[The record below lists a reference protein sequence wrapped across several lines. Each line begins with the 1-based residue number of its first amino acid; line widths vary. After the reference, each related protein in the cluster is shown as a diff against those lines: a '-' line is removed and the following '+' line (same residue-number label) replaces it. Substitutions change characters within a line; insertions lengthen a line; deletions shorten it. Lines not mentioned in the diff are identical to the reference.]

1 VEVVSMCRVFLWLLG
16 CAVVASGAEE
26 CKYKP
31 PEPPE
36 YIIDWQAGTI
46 ATRVTGS
53 ATVEPD
59 VAFAL
64 VDISATSE
72 ESREKAAQEAAAVG
86 GQLKAALVAAG
97 YAEGDVFEYAG
108 PEERADTGGFSMSY
122 SLGGGLGGGGL
133 GQRRDREGVSA
144 QRRVLV
150 QVRAPEEQALSRE
163 DIAALDERVTAA
175 VTGLPGAEVRGGGFR
190 GDRVGGQG
198 GMRAVLPSG
207 AEIRG
212 ALWLGARSVDRDAL
226 LRAALQNVR
235 QAAADK
241 AAKMAA
247 MLDSEAGEVL
257 RMELYRVSTPSAT
270 GRGSLG
276 KLPDGVQPAAV
287 VVQGATGTRS
297 AAQAYVTA
305 EVTCALKRK

>member
-1 VEVVSMCRVFLWLLG
+1 MRCAFVWLLG

-26 CKYKP
+26 CKYKA

-36 YIIDWQAGTI
+36 YVIDWQAGTI
-46 ATRVTGS
+46 ATRATGS
-53 ATVEPD
+53 ATVEAD

-72 ESREKAAQEAAAVG
+72 ESREKAEQEAAALSG
-86 GQLKAALVAAG
+86 KLKAALVAAG
-97 YAEGDVFEYAG
+97 FAEGDVFEYAG
-108 PEERADTGGFSMSY
+108 PEERADTGGFSMGY
-122 SLGGGLGGGGL
+122 SPGGGLGRGGF
-133 GQRRDREGVSA
+133 GQRRGRQGVSA

-150 QVRAPEEQALSRE
+150 QVRAPQEQALSRE

-175 VTGLPGAEVRGGGFR
+175 ITGLPAAEVPTGGMV
-190 GDRVGGQG
+190 GDYVGLQR

-207 AEIRG
+207 AEVRG

-270 GRGSLG
+270 GRAGLG

-287 VVQGATGTRS
+287 LLQGAAGTRS
-297 AAQAYVTA
+297 VAQAYVTV